1 MAVPA
6 LKNSTLLS
14 TILVL
19 SLSLSYLAT
28 DNKYVGMFGEYQ
40 RRTGYLSYLALIVFF
55 VSSSYLIRFGNVTL
69 LFKTI
74 VFISFLMAGYGFLQH
89 FQLDFVHWSNPYNS
103 VLSTVGNPDFAG
115 ALMGIFL
122 IVNFGM
128 LLQKNN
134 SILVKILVG
143 INSLLLVT
151 VIKFSQVRQGFVAAA
166 IGLIFVIIVVLFQRQ
181 KMSAY
186 ALSLFTMCGAAL
198 ALFGMLNKGPFAKYF
213 YKMSITY
220 RGDYWRAGWRM
231 FVHHPF
237 FGVGLDRYGAN
248 FRQYRDATQSL
259 RRGPDLVSNAAHN
272 VPLQLAATGGIFVLA
287 AFLAL
292 NFFIV
297 WRGIVALR
305 KSRGHEQIVVA
316 VLFAAWIAYELQSLI
331 SIDNLGVAIWG
342 YLLGGALVGIS
353 CTSTLKSEKISILQ
367 PLFSA
372 GMALVMFIVAVLF
385 FSGEVSVQTL
395 KRSPTPKTQSEL
407 MAYRASAL
415 KPLHYVFQEPI
426 FAVTS
431 AASLAYASDFSGAI
445 SRLNSVITSDPLNYD
460 AHYLLA
466 RIYEYEKIWSSAIQT
481 RLKIAKLDPYNQINL
496 LQLGEDYKSS
506 GNIAAAKN
514 TVGLIDRFAPGTS
527 EAKRAIQDFGG

>member
-1 MAVPA
+1 
-6 LKNSTLLS
+6 
-14 TILVL
+14 
-19 SLSLSYLAT
+19 
-28 DNKYVGMFGEYQ
+28 
-40 RRTGYLSYLALIVFF
+40 
-55 VSSSYLIRFGNVTL
+55 
-69 LFKTI
+69 
-74 VFISFLMAGYGFLQH
+74 
-89 FQLDFVHWSNPYNS
+89 
-103 VLSTVGNPDFAG
+103 
-115 ALMGIFL
+115 
-122 IVNFGM
+122 
-128 LLQKNN
+128 
-134 SILVKILVG
+134 
-143 INSLLLVT
+143 LLLVT

-198 ALFGMLNKGPFAKYF
+198 ALFGMLNKGPFAEYF

-220 RGDYWRAGWRM
+220 RGDYWRAAWRM
-231 FVHHPF
+231 FVHHPL

-297 WRGIVALR
+297 WRGVVALR
-305 KSRGHEQIVVA
+305 RSQGHEQIVVA

-353 CTSTLKSEKISILQ
+353 CTSTLKPEKISILQ
-367 PLFSA
+367 PLISA

-415 KPLHYVFQEPI
+415 KPLHYVFQEPL
-426 FAVTS
+426 FAVTA

-466 RIYEYEKIWSSAIQT
+466 RIYEYEKNWSSAIQT
-481 RLKIAKLDPYNQINL
+481 RLKIEKLDPYNQLNL